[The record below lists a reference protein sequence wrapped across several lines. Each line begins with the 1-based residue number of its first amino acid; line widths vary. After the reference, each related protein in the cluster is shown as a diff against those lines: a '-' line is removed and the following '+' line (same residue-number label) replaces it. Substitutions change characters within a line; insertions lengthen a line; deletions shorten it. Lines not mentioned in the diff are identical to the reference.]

1 MHLNVG
7 IAARFRHHYQAVNN
21 DLLLYTS
28 EGVDQ
33 NGLIQHGVII
43 QGFYLNSINTQY
55 LADSTGAGFDL
66 SQLLPTDQASYTEN
80 SLQNLALA

>member
-1 MHLNVG
+1 MS
-7 IAARFRHHYQAVNN
+7 AVRSSSQSAGSSV
-21 DLLLYTS
+21 DPLLYTS

-33 NGLIQHGVII
+33 NGLIQDGVII
-43 QGFYLNSINTQY
+43 QGFYLNSINTKY

-66 SQLLPTDQASYTEN
+66 SQLLPTDQASYTET